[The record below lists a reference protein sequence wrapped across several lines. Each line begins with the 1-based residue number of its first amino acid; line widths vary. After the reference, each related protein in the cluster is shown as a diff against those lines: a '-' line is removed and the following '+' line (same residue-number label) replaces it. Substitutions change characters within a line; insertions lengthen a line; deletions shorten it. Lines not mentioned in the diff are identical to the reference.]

1 VTSVEIKTKLRDYIC
16 RELIRDP
23 HYPLGDDER
32 LITGGLMDSFSLAQ
46 LGVFI
51 ETAFGVYIPDTD
63 LTVENMET
71 LNRMVKRITQDIKP
85 A

>member
-1 VTSVEIKTKLRDYIC
+1 VTSIEIKAKLRDYIC

-23 HYPLGDDER
+23 QYPLGNDER
-32 LITGGLMDSFSLAQ
+32 LITGGLMDSFALAQ

-71 LNRMVKRITQDIKP
+71 LNRMVKRITQAKP

>member
-1 VTSVEIKTKLRDYIC
+1 MTSVEIKTKLRDYIC